1 MHLAFV
7 LLSSPVATAYPDTS
21 GPGSQFFFHGIF
33 DASPGRKAIRDVTH
47 FRVLVNDLQAKI
59 SNQQSAQECDA
70 TNDAQRAYAGHK
82 KIKL

>member
-33 DASPGRKAIRDVTH
+33 DASPASITIRNVTYLC
-47 FRVLVNDLQAKI
+47 VLF
-59 SNQQSAQECDA
+59 
-70 TNDAQRAYAGHK
+70 
-82 KIKL
+82 

>member
-1 MHLAFV
+1 MA
-7 LLSSPVATAYPDTS
+7 SPVATL
-21 GPGSQFFFHGIF
+21 GSKFLFHSICN
-33 DASPGRKAIRDVTH
+33 ASPGSRAIRDVTH
-47 FRVLVNDLQAKI
+47 FRVLVNDLQVKI